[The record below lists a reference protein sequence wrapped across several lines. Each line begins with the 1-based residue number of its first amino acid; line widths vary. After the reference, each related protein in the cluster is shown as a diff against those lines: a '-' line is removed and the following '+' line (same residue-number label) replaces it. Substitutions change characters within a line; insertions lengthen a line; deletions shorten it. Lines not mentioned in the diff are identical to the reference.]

1 MTEQPIRPAA
11 TVIIARAAVPQY
23 EILMLRRTN
32 AAVFAGGM
40 YVFPGGKIDEA
51 DADPELIN
59 YFSPLG
65 APQRLQQKA
74 LGEAWQSC
82 WVAGIRETFEE
93 SGILLAYTQDGAL
106 ADTRDMELDQA
117 RAELCLR
124 AIKVLAVS
132 TATAASRQ

>member
-74 LGEAWQSC
+74 LGETWQSS

-93 SGILLAYTQDGAL
+93 SGILLAYTEDGAL
-106 ADTRDMELDQA
+106 ADTKGTEL
-117 RAELCLR
+117 
-124 AIKVLAVS
+124 
-132 TATAASRQ
+132 ASR

>member
-74 LGEAWQSC
+74 LGE
-82 WVAGIRETFEE
+82 
-93 SGILLAYTQDGAL
+93 D
-106 ADTRDMELDQA
+106 
-117 RAELCLR
+117 
-124 AIKVLAVS
+124 LAVLLGCWD
-132 TATAASRQ
+132 SRDLRRIGHFTGVYRRRRTC